1 MKKEHYHSVVEEC
14 ELGIVGHK
22 VFVRLKDIP
31 MYLSKKTKDSI
42 RNRYSHSVEV
52 GLSTEY
58 MLSSLSRGAGEGVDL
73 NFFGL
78 GKIVGLLHDI
88 GHTAFSHDG
97 EVILN
102 TMLQKAS
109 ASLPKRVYFNANLN
123 NFRRIEKY
131 GFFDQLPV
139 DIKQYALA
147 SLIKRIH
154 ELDEYPE
161 YRYLKECHAH
171 AMAFEEKYLSSK
183 GLKINNTTGK
193 TIMCQAMDLADEN
206 RYRVTDI
213 IDVLNIYSK
222 EKLREI
228 LLRTIKSDIRV
239 KELRKF
245 VHMKTLTLVGHETQH
260 FDTIQIKTLLM
271 ALLDQP
277 SNAKTEFQN
286 VMNSISMAFNRN
298 FTLNEE
304 GKLIPI
310 NTSLEKL
317 RRDFHKIAATY
328 IWGSKKVDKI
338 KTPYRHYFTTV
349 VNYFLNTEY
358 DLSLIDSN
366 TYKQALKKCRKKAKN
381 NEKKRLQE
389 LILLRNFLGGLT
401 NYKIEDLYK
410 RIALLKLEKK
420 VGHRLENRDKLVMGT
435 SVIRFQK
442 KLDKLENRLLRK
454 RAS

>member
-1 MKKEHYHSVVEEC
+1 
-14 ELGIVGHK
+14 L
-22 VFVRLKDIP
+22 
-31 MYLSKKTKDSI
+31 
-42 RNRYSHSVEV
+42 
-52 GLSTEY
+52 
-58 MLSSLSRGAGEGVDL
+58 
-73 NFFGL
+73 
-78 GKIVGLLHDI
+78 
-88 GHTAFSHDG
+88 
-97 EVILN
+97 
-102 TMLQKAS
+102 
-109 ASLPKRVYFNANLN
+109 
-123 NFRRIEKY
+123 
-131 GFFDQLPV
+131 
-139 DIKQYALA
+139 
-147 SLIKRIH
+147 
-154 ELDEYPE
+154 
-161 YRYLKECHAH
+161 
-171 AMAFEEKYLSSK
+171 
-183 GLKINNTTGK
+183 
-193 TIMCQAMDLADEN
+193 
-206 RYRVTDI
+206 
-213 IDVLNIYSK
+213 
-222 EKLREI
+222 
-228 LLRTIKSDIRV
+228 
-239 KELRKF
+239 
-245 VHMKTLTLVGHETQH
+245 KTLTLVGHETQH
-260 FDTIQIKTLLM
+260 FDTIQIKALLM